1 MKNLSNFHYA
11 MNLLNILYGITIQED
26 EFEEIALT
34 GWNLIGNKRTRIY
47 RYKAVVSD
55 CEKGIK
61 LPCNCDYIEAVTTN
75 FEDWNYSTNDT
86 PNGNIR
92 SAYIE
97 SYIEHRKEYKDP
109 LYASGKFIKY
119 ERVNDT
125 LYFDKPYGEINIL
138 YKGELLDDEGLPEIT
153 DKEAVALATY
163 CAYILKYKEG
173 LQTSNPTIIQL
184 SETLRQKWLIQ
195 CDQARVDYYMSQN
208 EWDQVLDAKNSW
220 NRKQHNRSYKIYK

>member
-1 MKNLSNFHYA
+1 MKNLSDFHYA

-173 LQTSNPTIIQL
+173 LQTSNPTIIKL

>member
-75 FEDWNYSTNDT
+75 FET
-86 PNGNIR
+86 
-92 SAYIE
+92 
-97 SYIEHRKEYKDP
+97 
-109 LYASGKFIKY
+109 KY
-119 ERVNDT
+119 EGAHQSHRLPYVKLKASLNICRFYS
-125 LYFDKPYGEINIL
+125 LQYPKKPFFFGISANLVRYTVFMRC
-138 YKGELLDDEGLPEIT
+138 DFLPE
-153 DKEAVALATY
+153 
-163 CAYILKYKEG
+163 
-173 LQTSNPTIIQL
+173 
-184 SETLRQKWLIQ
+184 
-195 CDQARVDYYMSQN
+195 
-208 EWDQVLDAKNSW
+208 
-220 NRKQHNRSYKIYK
+220 